1 MRRTRLRFLEIAA
14 SLTVPVAML
23 AQNVTGTLVAADTGA
38 PIVRATVV
46 AVPKAPSAAG
56 RATVYKASVDS
67 AGNYAM
73 TVSLGQYQLCVY
85 GAEPYLNPCQWG
97 GSRVANVA
105 SSEAVSPAA
114 SSPLSLLKGVQLIVR
129 VHDPKGLMVQAESV
143 HGGAVRA
150 YVSGAGA
157 AQIPLNMISDAHG
170 IRDYAMFIPFNSPLT
185 VFVSGHSLLLTDK
198 AGTALSPQGI
208 PIQVSPADFQ
218 MQPITP
224 PSLALMFPRPTS
236 KVVHVY
242 AGGPQ

>member
-105 SSEAVSPAA
+105 SSEAVSR
-114 SSPLSLLKGVQLIVR
+114 SEEHTSELQSLR
-129 VHDPKGLMVQAESV
+129 
-143 HGGAVRA
+143 
-150 YVSGAGA
+150 
-157 AQIPLNMISDAHG
+157 
-170 IRDYAMFIPFNSPLT
+170 
-185 VFVSGHSLLLTDK
+185 
-198 AGTALSPQGI
+198 
-208 PIQVSPADFQ
+208 
-218 MQPITP
+218 
-224 PSLALMFPRPTS
+224 
-236 KVVHVY
+236 
-242 AGGPQ
+242 